1 MSHFRNQNGFSLTE
15 VLLATGI
22 LAIGFVLIAT
32 IFPAGIKLTA
42 MAAEKTLAP
51 AMAEEARAAV
61 RLYDVDADKLPNS
74 GEVRSVLF
82 SAEYLSDKSLKYFFR
97 RLIYP
102 NPFNPEVNPLPAEG
116 TQPYENLMAEVN
128 RQIASDLMY
137 PSLPKEYFAHNPAQ
151 NQRYCWAVLCRKDTT
166 AAEGYQIRIFLC
178 RWRKELRYYGF
189 DYDKSAGVF
198 TQKEK
203 ERPMPL
209 PVRVNAVYGRSEVTI
224 ESNQPVYPQEICRQ
238 FFPEGAWVVEDRNG
252 HIYQIIKRDGTT
264 LLLNRNWQSGSGQ
277 SILWVV
283 PPAVDSSRNPCMEV
297 L

>member
-1 MSHFRNQNGFSLTE
+1 MSRYRSRNGFSLTE

-61 RLYDVDADKLPNS
+61 RLYDVDADKLPSS
-74 GEVRSVLF
+74 GEVQSVLF
-82 SAEYLSDKSLKYFFR
+82 SAEYLSDQSVQSFVQFYGIPPHDPRLLTTINARLTADSL
-97 RLIYP
+97 
-102 NPFNPEVNPLPAEG
+102 
-116 TQPYENLMAEVN
+116 
-128 RQIASDLMY
+128 Y
-137 PSLPKEYFAHNPAQ
+137 PSLPKESYAQNPAQ

-166 AAEGYQIRIFLC
+166 TAEGYQIRIFLC

-203 ERPMPL
+203 ERPTPV
-209 PVRVNAVYGRSEVTI
+209 PVRVNAVYGRSDVTI
-224 ESNQPVYPQEICRQ
+224 ESDQPVYPQETCRQ
-238 FFPEGAWVVEDRNG
+238 FFPEGAWAVEDRNG

-264 LLLNRNWQSGSGQ
+264 LSLNRNWLSGSGQ
-277 SILWVV
+277 NILWVV
-283 PPAVDSSRNPCMEV
+283 PPAVGSNRNPCIEV